1 MEALGWI
8 VSAGSNVREET
19 QLKDEVD
26 RLRITLPKARFLI
39 GRGEWCRFK
48 NKELAELLTQ
58 LKDSTYDAEDL
69 LRELADQDLRQEIE
83 DAGRTRA
90 HQVLSSSLNLARS
103 FIHGNKTRVKEAQN
117 KLDKAVVAIEGVLN
131 SMGFESEQFMP
142 ETSSVVSAPQVFG
155 RDKERDAL
163 MEMLGVPIGRV
174 DKIDQV
180 IEQLGVP
187 LTSRGG
193 GGKQSAA
200 GSKGPPDEAG
210 SNTSNAKRLKT
221 GCGRVGFPQTSCTG
235 DVSVLTVYGIG
246 GVGKT
251 TLAQLICNDP
261 RVEHNF
267 PKKIWV
273 CVTDLFDKKRI
284 TKEILES
291 ISRRK
296 YNQSCSL
303 NTLQEKLKKELERC
317 PKFLLVLDDIWPNAN
332 DAWDEF
338 YAPLRTG
345 PEGSMILV
353 TTRYP
358 VVANLVTTSNCDP
371 VELKG
376 LPADVFWEF
385 FRKCAF
391 GKNHPEAYPIL
402 QDIGRS
408 ISCRLCGSPL
418 AAKTLGRLL
427 NMELTER
434 HWRTVQESELWE
446 LPHRDNEILPALQL
460 SYLCLPQELKRCFA
474 FCSMF
479 PKDYS
484 FKRYEIVNIW
494 VAQGFIEP
502 KGTMRLEDLGNIYLD
517 ELISR
522 FLFQDDPKFH
532 YQLRNRFPF
541 PAHPNSH
548 DQWRNR
554 FSFRADPKFDEQT
567 NRYVMH
573 DLIHDM
579 AQSISADEC
588 FLMQG
593 WRYQNQRRTATIRH
607 MTVEEVYNESLS
619 TFIQNKKESLGTMR
633 EFQYLDKLRSL
644 RFGIRSSIPITWF
657 NQLSNILFLS
667 LQGCSLIKLPESI
680 CELSSLRYL
689 DISRSSVQELPEKF
703 WCLYSL
709 QVLDASSSDLRKI
722 HQDVIK
728 LINLRRLALPEQVYQ
743 AFLTLSRLGNLS
755 RLESLSHFRVGR
767 NDGKRIIELK
777 SMDQLAGKLSVL
789 SLNNVQSMEEAA
801 EARLFDKQYIKELTL
816 HWEEQNMI
824 RQLRADQNG
833 VIEGLRPHSRIGR
846 LEFHG
851 FCGDRFSP
859 TWFRREDLPSL
870 RSLKLHGCLYLKC
883 LSVPCIASLEELEL
897 SEAGIE
903 CLTTSDDGIRVG
915 STGDHGT
922 QNLSSS
928 ISWSNDIASSTFTR
942 LTALRLSRCNKLRN
956 LDQFLS
962 PDNLPSVK
970 LISLK
975 NCDNLVSIPVQS
987 FVRLVY
993 LQDLTISGCDKL
1005 ACPQEMVLPS
1015 SLQRLWIEACG
1026 ELDKSFPACLENVT
1040 SLSLL
1045 KLIHCHTIRFLPLSS
1060 IAGIKCLILYYCPE
1074 LSSLAVSHAQSSF
1087 IHTACGGI
1095 QLP

>member
-235 DVSVLTVYGIG
+235 GRFCLDGL
-246 GVGKT
+246 
-251 TLAQLICNDP
+251 C
-261 RVEHNF
+261 
-267 PKKIWV
+267 
-273 CVTDLFDKKRI
+273 
-284 TKEILES
+284 
-291 ISRRK
+291 
-296 YNQSCSL
+296 L

-376 LPADVFWEF
+376 LPAD
-385 FRKCAF
+385 
-391 GKNHPEAYPIL
+391 
-402 QDIGRS
+402 
-408 ISCRLCGSPL
+408 
-418 AAKTLGRLL
+418 
-427 NMELTER
+427 
-434 HWRTVQESELWE
+434 
-446 LPHRDNEILPALQL
+446 
-460 SYLCLPQELKRCFA
+460 
-474 FCSMF
+474 
-479 PKDYS
+479 
-484 FKRYEIVNIW
+484 
-494 VAQGFIEP
+494 GFIEP